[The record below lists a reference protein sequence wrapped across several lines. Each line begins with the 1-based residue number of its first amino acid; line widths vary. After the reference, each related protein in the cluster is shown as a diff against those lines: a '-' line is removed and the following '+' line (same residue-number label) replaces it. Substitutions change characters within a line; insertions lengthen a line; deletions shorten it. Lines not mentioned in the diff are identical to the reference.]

1 VETIDAIG
9 PSQVVLATDYGW
21 SEELPRPAP
30 GMLEYVDA
38 LWAAGAK
45 ETALRQMACENPA
58 RLLRLAG

>member
-30 GMLEYVDA
+30 GMLEYADA
-38 LWAAGAK
+38 L
-45 ETALRQMACENPA
+45 
-58 RLLRLAG
+58 